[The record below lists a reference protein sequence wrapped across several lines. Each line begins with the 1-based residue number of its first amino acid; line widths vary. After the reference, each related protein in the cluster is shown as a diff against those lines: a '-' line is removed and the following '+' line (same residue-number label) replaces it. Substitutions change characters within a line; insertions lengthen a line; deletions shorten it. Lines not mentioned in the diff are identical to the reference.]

1 MAQEQPAAK
10 QPAGA
15 DKLTALTDAMTRMCD
30 RMDAFMERFG
40 KSRDDDDDD
49 DRRRDRRSKRRDD
62 ENEGED
68 GEPEAMA
75 SDDDRERDDEA
86 EPSDKPGV
94 AVTPASE
101 GSEQNRYAGLDSR
114 RDSVAAREHDL
125 LMTQSKSDKVCYLWG
140 HESIRPRINDTSRS
154 FMTRVGTVFQK
165 HSPPYKHADLR
176 LIRDDAALRAAYET
190 ILADASK
197 AATSNESTTGFQRMI
212 TREDPSGRRY
222 YEFFG
227 PVDAING
234 TLAPFKMPAYRVKGG
249 FNTTP
254 RGW

>member
-49 DRRRDRRSKRRDD
+49 RRRDRRSKRRDD
-62 ENEGED
+62 EDEGED

-75 SDDDRERDDEA
+75 SDDDRADDEA
-86 EPSDKPGV
+86 EPSDKPGR
-94 AVTPASE
+94 AVRPASE

-125 LMTQSKSDKVCYLWG
+125 LVTQSKSDKTCYLWG
-140 HESIRPRINDTSRS
+140 YQAIRPRVNDTSRS

-165 HSPPYKHADLR
+165 HSPAYRHADLT
-176 LIRDDAALRAAYET
+176 LIKDTAALRAAYAT
-190 ILADASK
+190 ILDDAAK
-197 AATSNESTTGFQRMI
+197 AATSNEPGPTGMQRMV

-227 PVDAING
+227 PVDAANG
-234 TLAPFKMPAYRVKGG
+234 TLNPFKMPTFRVKR
-249 FNTTP
+249 FNNNNAALY
-254 RGW
+254 